1 MWILMLIKYDV
12 EKRYSTSNDHSEKP
26 LPMGDS
32 WKLLGVIKNE
42 LVGVERFKK
51 MELRRKMYYY
61 ILNDDKVEKGVNK
74 PKK

>member
-1 MWILMLIKYDV
+1 M
-12 EKRYSTSNDHSEKP
+12 
-26 LPMGDS
+26 
-32 WKLLGVIKNE
+32 IKNE
-42 LVGVERFKK
+42 LVGVERLKK